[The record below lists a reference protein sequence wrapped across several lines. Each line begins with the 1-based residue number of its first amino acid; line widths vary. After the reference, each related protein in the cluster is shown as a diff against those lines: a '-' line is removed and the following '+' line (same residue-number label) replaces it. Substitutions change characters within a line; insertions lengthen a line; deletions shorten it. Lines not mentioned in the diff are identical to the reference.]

1 MNPNE
6 VIIKNKIIDYQNQ
19 SIILF
24 DGVCNL
30 CNGAVQFIIK
40 RDKKE
45 IFRFTSLQSETG
57 QAILQYYQLPTQN
70 FDSFL
75 FLENGKLYS
84 QSTAALK
91 VAQKLS
97 SFWKLLYAGMLIP
110 KPFRDFIYAWVA
122 KNRYRWFGKKVNCM
136 IPSPELKKRFLD

>member
-1 MNPNE
+1 MEP
-6 VIIKNKIIDYQNQ
+6 IKKQTLNYQNQ

-45 IFRFTSLQSETG
+45 AFQFTSLQSDTG
-57 QAILQYYQLPTQN
+57 QAILQHYQLPTQN

-91 VAQKLS
+91 ITPKLNGL
-97 SFWKLLYAGMLIP
+97 WKLVYVGIIIP
-110 KPFRDFIYAWVA
+110 KPFRDFIYAWIA
-122 KNRYRWFGKKVNCM
+122 KNRYRWFGKKAQCM
-136 IPSPELKKRFLD
+136 LPSPELKNRFLD